1 MGSKQENKVEET
13 NLSDDQ
19 GSGKLIF
26 TGPGY
31 TINLVPQAIL
41 LGILS
46 FLAVFAFGLLGTGGG
61 ETSSYG
67 SASGYGAPEASYGA
81 PSPSYGA
88 PAQSYGAPAASY
100 DAPSSGYNAAR
111 YYDTYSAAATDP
123 LNQYEDTRRKRSAF

>member
-1 MGSKQENKVEET
+1 MVVRYMQKY
-13 NLSDDQ
+13 
-19 GSGKLIF
+19 IF
-26 TGPGY
+26 FVKIIFFP
-31 TINLVPQAIL
+31 V
-41 LGILS
+41 
-46 FLAVFAFGLLGTGGG
+46 AVFAFGLLGTGGG

-111 YYDTYSAAATDP
+111 YYV
-123 LNQYEDTRRKRSAF
+123 RIK